1 MNEIAPLSHSVTTE
15 RVLALLDGL
24 DWEQARVC
32 DVGAGNGYF
41 SQALGERLGGRGLDP
56 GVHLAACD
64 VVPEEFRYAPV
75 RCTPI
80 GADGRLPYDDA
91 SFDAVVSIEVV
102 EHVENQFAFLREVAR
117 IAKPGARIVVT
128 TPNTLNANSRLRS
141 LAQGF
146 PLLFDPLPLAD
157 GNVRHLSGHIHPISP
172 YFLAVAALRAG
183 LVEPRFHPDRTKT
196 SAVIQTALLAPVLWL
211 GGRRPTPPPAPQVA
225 RHLRAER
232 RHPGRGE
239 RLGNADVPDGGV
251 GSEEADE
258 GRRMK
263 DEAPKPSSLG
273 LSSFILRPSPP
284 GRPSTHASV
293 ITADSGSS
301 FRIDRQMRSKAARRW
316 RGVTLAKRTAVE
328 VDEPRLDAGRGA
340 ADEDV
345 LQIEVGV
352 QRAGVVQAAHERGGG
367 DAGRAALRGRRLL
380 EEAPEVRGAPH
391 LARDEGAAVDAGRV
405 PPHGR
410 AERLGRRHTRRR
422 DLPPRC
428 AARGTGARR
437 IRSSGCG

>member
-24 DWEQARVC
+24 DWERARVC

-56 GVHLAACD
+56 GAHLAACD

-211 GGRRPTPPPAPQVA
+211 GAAAQRR
-225 RHLRAER
+225 RLRR
-232 RHPGRGE
+232 KWPGIYE
-239 RLGNADVPDGGV
+239 QNA
-251 GSEEADE
+251 A
-258 GRRMK
+258 
-263 DEAPKPSSLG
+263 
-273 LSSFILRPSPP
+273 ILDAVN
-284 GRPSTHASV
+284 GWGMLTC
-293 ITADSGSS
+293 
-301 FRIDRQMRSKAARRW
+301 
-316 RGVTLAKRTAVE
+316 RTAVLE
-328 VDEPRLDAGRGA
+328 VKKPTK
-340 ADEDV
+340 
-345 LQIEVGV
+345 
-352 QRAGVVQAAHERGGG
+352 
-367 DAGRAALRGRRLL
+367 
-380 EEAPEVRGAPH
+380 
-391 LARDEGAAVDAGRV
+391 DEG
-405 PPHGR
+405 
-410 AERLGRRHTRRR
+410 
-422 DLPPRC
+422 
-428 AARGTGARR
+428 
-437 IRSSGCG
+437 